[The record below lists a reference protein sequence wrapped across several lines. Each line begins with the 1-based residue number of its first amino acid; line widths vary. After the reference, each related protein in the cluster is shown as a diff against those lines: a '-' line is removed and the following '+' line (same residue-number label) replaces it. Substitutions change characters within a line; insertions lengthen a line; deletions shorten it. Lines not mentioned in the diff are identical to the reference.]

1 MPVEVQGLSPALDFL
16 LDGLSQHQQH
26 FTKPSLTSGIKEAIK
41 QWINAIPETE
51 LALSSSAR
59 ESLIT
64 RFTNECLA
72 LQASQIID
80 NEDAPFSLSKLYQHC
95 KQQNH
100 EVTVGLLVGIEQDQL
115 QKEQRALQKEQRALQ
130 KQKKQSAIQ
139 MGGLLLIP
147 CLITL
152 CEHTLLPMIPF
163 EWAQNIVSGIQ
174 HFMHPAAWNSTDHIM
189 LILALSAI
197 LILPCLCK
205 LAARIDQID
214 ADLKSIKDAL
224 TAIGR
229 SIPLNEHRP
238 ASAEIRTTQPAALN
252 PDTEAPAALDPDTE
266 GAANRI
272 EKLSA

>member
-115 QKEQRALQKEQRALQ
+115 QKEQKALQ

-147 CLITL
+147 CFIIL
-152 CEHTLLPMIPF
+152 CEYTLLPILPYA
-163 EWAQNIVSGIQ
+163 WAQNTVQWIQ
-174 HFMHPAAWNSTDHIM
+174 HFIQPAAWSSADHIM
-189 LILALSAI
+189 LILTLSAI
-197 LILPCLCK
+197 LILPCLFK